1 MKASRH
7 GSAVVVLW
15 LAGLLAGCGAPPKD
29 EKPVTPVQVSIVKT
43 YSTSGTVRYS
53 ASIVADEPVS
63 LAFKNSG
70 YIVAI
75 HQVRGADGK
84 PRNVQAGDWVEAGT
98 VLARIR
104 DDDYTAVVQQARS
117 QLSEAQAALGATE
130 FQLTGAKATLLK
142 AQEDYT
148 RAANLFN
155 SQSLTKSDF
164 EMARTKLDTS
174 QSQVDSLQSQAD
186 ASRSKISLAQAQL
199 DQAQIVLGDC
209 ALKAPRR
216 GQVLQRAI
224 EVGDMAA
231 PGTLGFVLSDTST
244 VKTIFG
250 VPDRTLAKVRIG
262 EPLTIATEA
271 LPGQAFTGTVSRISP
286 AADPTSRVFDVEL
299 TLPNPKQLLKVGMI
313 ASLELAEETAL
324 EPVTVVPLNA
334 IIRSKDNPQGFAVMV
349 VTDEADRQVAHSRTV
364 TLGDAYGNLIAVTG
378 IQPGERVVS
387 NGGAMVQ
394 DGETVRILE

>member
-7 GSAVVVLW
+7 GSAVLVLL

-75 HQVRGADGK
+75 HQMKGADGK

-98 VLARIR
+98 ILARIR
-104 DDDYTAVVQQARS
+104 DDDYTTVVQQAKS
-117 QLSEAQAALGATE
+117 QLSETQAVLAATE

-148 RAANLFN
+148 RAVNLFN

-164 EMARTKLDTS
+164 ELARTKLDTS

-186 ASRSKISLAQAQL
+186 ATRSKISLAQAQL

-216 GQVLQRAI
+216 GQILQRTI

-231 PGTLGFVLSDTST
+231 PGTFGFLLSDTST